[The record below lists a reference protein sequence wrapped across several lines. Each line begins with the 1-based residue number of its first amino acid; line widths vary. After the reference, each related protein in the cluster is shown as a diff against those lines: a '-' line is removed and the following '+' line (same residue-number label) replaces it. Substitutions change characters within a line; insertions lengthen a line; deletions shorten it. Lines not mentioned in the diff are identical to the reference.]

1 MTIHESLTEF
11 HGREIKDFR
20 APGDVG
26 DFANAAVRVR
36 CEYDD
41 EQTIGDYLAQLLEQ
55 PGADAI
61 EALVIGLWSENGE
74 AFEVT
79 PQVGIELLVSRREKL
94 PNLKALFVGDI
105 VSEEN
110 EMSWINQGDMSAIWG
125 AFPKLERFAARGGNG
140 LRLGKINHRALKS
153 LAIQTGGMPAPLLRE
168 ALDADAPLEHLELWL
183 GSEDYGGN
191 TSVAD
196 LHGLLDG
203 RLFPSL
209 RSLGLRNSE
218 YSDEIAEALAAS
230 AIIDRIETLD
240 LSLGTLSDRG
250 ARALAQSGKLGG
262 LRKLDVSHHYLSP
275 EAQAELAA
283 ATPNLIAEDRQEAD
297 RDGDDVYYFVAVSE

>member
-11 HGREIKDFR
+11 HGKEIKDFR

-26 DFANAAVRVR
+26 DFAKVAVRVR

-41 EQTIGDYLAQLLEQ
+41 DQTIGDYLSLLLEQ
-55 PGADAI
+55 PGAAAI

-105 VSEEN
+105 ISEEN

-125 AFPKLERFAARGGNG
+125 AFPGLESFTARGGNG
-140 LRLGKINHRALKS
+140 LRLGKINHGALKS
-153 LAIQTGGMPAPLLRE
+153 LVIQTGGMPAPLLRE

-183 GSEDYGGN
+183 GDSGYGSN
-191 TSVAD
+191 TSVED
-196 LHGLLDG
+196 LRDLLEG
-203 RLFPSL
+203 RLYPSL

-230 AIIDRIETLD
+230 AVVDRIETLD
-240 LSLGTLSDRG
+240 LSLGTLTDRG
-250 ARALAQSGKLGG
+250 ARALAQSGKLGR
-262 LRKLDVSHHYLSP
+262 LKKLDVSHHYLSP

-297 RDGDDVYYFVAVSE
+297 RDGDDVYYYVAVSE